1 MLGQRLYKIEKLRS
15 EIAIGQLFD
24 RSNPA
29 AHSVMAYP
37 LRAVWTIN
45 PSRLAALTQ
54 PPTSQ
59 PTALPASSLQT
70 PEFSD
75 CSDNSLPLEPS
86 DYSNGS
92 DNSLSSEPSDYSD
105 SSDNFPP
112 SDNPHR
118 KAAPCP
124 QFLIAVPK
132 KKIRHAVD
140 RVQMRRRIRE
150 AYRLNRH
157 LIPMDLPID
166 IAFIYVAGE
175 VLPYADVLKAVTRI
189 LTRITRTLTAP
200 ATTISPNS

>member
-45 PSRLAALTQ
+45 PSRLAALTKTT
-54 PPTSQ
+54 PSQ
-59 PTALPASSLQT
+59 PSPLSASSQT
-70 PEFSD
+70 SPVESSDSSHYSDKFLSPESSD
-75 CSDNSLPLEPS
+75 YSDYSDNSLRAE
-86 DYSNGS
+86 
-92 DNSLSSEPSDYSD
+92 
-105 SSDNFPP
+105 SSDTPN
-112 SDNPHR
+112 R
-118 KAAPCP
+118 KPAPCP

-166 IAFIYVAGE
+166 IAFIYVSGE
-175 VLPYADVLKAVTRI
+175 VLPYAEVLKAVTRI
-189 LTRITRTLTAP
+189 LTRITRTLTTP

>member
-54 PPTSQ
+54 TTPFQLSS
-59 PTALPASSLQT
+59 LPASSQTFSHPASPLQT
-70 PEFSD
+70 PESSD
-75 CSDNSLPLEPS
+75 
-86 DYSNGS
+86 GS
-92 DNSLSSEPSDYSD
+92 DNSLLLEFSESSD

-112 SDNPHR
+112 VGSSATSHR
-118 KAAPCP
+118 KPAPCP

-166 IAFIYVAGE
+166 IAFIYVSGE

-189 LTRITRTLTAP
+189 LTRITRTLTTP
-200 ATTISPNS
+200 A